1 MKPAHFEPL
10 SSTEVRRI
18 DAASMEVLE
27 TVGLRVDLKKARD
40 AFGEAGAQVNEAARS
55 VRIPERLVRWAVQQA
70 PARFAVYGADP
81 NYRLEAGAGQTY
93 FTGLGAVVS
102 VIDIETG
109 ELRAATLD
117 DLRDHLRLVD
127 GLPNIGATPIGIW
140 PGDIPMT
147 TIHAEAI
154 LAWVQNCRKPFGMGA
169 YGVLASGD
177 MMKMMAIAVGGR
189 VEMAARPRFF
199 AGCSPV
205 SPLRMA
211 KLQLEGLFQFA
222 EYRQPVVIGPE
233 AMAGA
238 TAPVTLAGLLVQ
250 HNAEVLAHVTL
261 AQVIAPGM
269 PVAYG
274 CASTVA
280 DMASGNVAQG
290 AVEAGLITAASAQLA
305 RHYGLPSRVLAGA
318 TDAKT
323 LDLQCVLE
331 RVATLAPP
339 VLAGAD
345 FAVCA
350 GTLESVTT
358 DSHALLVLDDEIA
371 GMLLRLARGIEVEE
385 STLAVELIKEVGWEG
400 NYLAQR
406 HTAQNFRR
414 EHFLPKLLPRDVRQ
428 TWEEKGAKTT
438 LDLARERARA
448 ILAKHEP
455 RVLDP
460 AVERE
465 LQAYASMVRERT
477 VADYYAAEWED

>member
-1 MKPAHFEPL
+1 MKPAYFEVL
-10 SSTEVRRI
+10 SPTEVQQI
-18 DAASMEVLE
+18 DAASMEILE
-27 TVGLRVDLKKARD
+27 SVGLRVDLKKARD
-40 AFGEAGAQVNEAARS
+40 AFGDAGARVIEAARS
-55 VRIPERLVRWAVQQA
+55 VRIPEKLVRWAVQEA
-70 PARFAVYGADP
+70 PSQFHVYGADP
-81 NYRLEAGAGQTY
+81 DYRLEAGADQTY
-93 FTGLGAVVS
+93 FTGLGAVVN
-102 VIDIETG
+102 VIDTETG
-109 ELRAATLD
+109 ELRPATLD

-127 GLPNIGATPIGIW
+127 GLPHISATPIGIW
-140 PGDIPMT
+140 PSDIPMT

-154 LAWVQNCRKPFGMGA
+154 LAWAQNCRKPFGMGA
-169 YGVLASGD
+169 YGVLASQD

-189 VEMAARPRFF
+189 EEMRARPRFF
-199 AGCSPV
+199 GGCSPV
-205 SPLRMA
+205 SPLQMA

-238 TAPVTLAGLLVQ
+238 TAPVTLAGLLAQ

-261 AQVIAPGM
+261 AQVIAPGT

-274 CASTVA
+274 CASTIA

-290 AVEAGLITAASAQLA
+290 AVEAGLIIAATAQLA
-305 RHYGLPSRVLAGA
+305 RHYGLPSRTLGGT

-339 VLAGAD
+339 VLAGVD
-345 FAVCA
+345 FVVCA
-350 GTLESVTT
+350 GTLESVSTE
-358 DSHALLVLDDEIA
+358 SHALLVLDDEIA
-371 GMLLRLARGIEVEE
+371 GMLQRLARGIEVDEN
-385 STLAVELIKEVGWEG
+385 TLALDLIKQVGWEG
-400 NYLAQR
+400 NYLAER

-428 TWEEKGAKTT
+428 TWEQKGAKTT
-438 LDLARERARA
+438 LDLAREKVRV
-448 ILAKHEP
+448 ILAKHQP

-460 AVERE
+460 AVEKE
-465 LQAYASMVRERT
+465 LQAYAAMVRQRT